1 MAQNGSDEKTNEKDG
16 SGGMTIEETN
26 ATPQIAFTKKELEVL
41 GLVCQQKTSK
51 EISQILGIS
60 PRTVEGYRER
70 MREKAGAKNQIGL
83 ILYAIRHGLFVM
95 E

>member
-1 MAQNGSDEKTNEKDG
+1 MAQSESDGKANTLDL
-16 SGGMTIEETN
+16 SGKMTIDETN
-26 ATPQIAFTKKELEVL
+26 TSPPVAFTKKELEVL
-41 GLVCQQKTSK
+41 ALVCRQKTSK

-60 PRTVEGYRER
+60 PRTVEGYREK

-83 ILYAIRHGLFVM
+83 ILYAIRHGLFIM

>member
-1 MAQNGSDEKTNEKDG
+1 MAQNGADGELIEKDG
-16 SGGMTIEETN
+16 DAGLTIEEKH
-26 ATPQIAFTKKELEVL
+26 ATPQVAFTKKELEVL
-41 GLVCQQKTSK
+41 SLVCQQKTSK
-51 EISQILGIS
+51 EISQILGLS

-83 ILYAIRHGLFVM
+83 ILYAIRHGLFIM